1 MYRLSG
7 ATVGGQ
13 GGEVERVTSLPVTP
27 SFFRLLR
34 TEPHRGQL
42 FSEADAD
49 AGAPRK
55 VAISYGTWQRL
66 FGGRDDA
73 IGRDLRLN
81 GFPHTVVAVLPE
93 EFRFVDPDVQ
103 VWIPVG
109 FSAEERSDERRHS
122 NNWQQVARLK
132 PGATVEQA
140 QVQVDAINAANLERF
155 PQLKQVLINAGF
167 NTGVKSFH
175 ADLVQDSQRTL
186 YLLWGGVL
194 TVLLIGCVNV
204 ANLVS
209 VRASTRAR
217 ELATRHALGASL
229 QQLSRQIF
237 TETLLVAVV
246 GGLAGLALGWLALKA
261 VGPLALDRL
270 PRGGD
275 AAIDLT
281 AIAFVVGLTLL
292 VGFVIGLFPVA
303 ALRHADLG
311 QVVREEGRSGTASR
325 RTRVVRR
332 VLVTSQV
339 AFALVLL
346 VGAGLLFASFQRV
359 LAVDPG
365 FEAEHVLTGTLTL
378 PVARYKSTTD
388 ARAAIDRILTAVR
401 SLPGIVAAG
410 ATTTVPMSGDH
421 SDSVIFAEGYQPA
434 PGESLISPMQIWI
447 SPGYFEAMRTELR
460 AGRFFDQRDVDGA
473 QRAIIVDEQ
482 LARKFWPNQDP
493 IGRYMWFP
501 GNVQNLME
509 PPPRDQWMRVVGVVE
524 NVRLDGLV
532 DGPSFRTVGAYYMP
546 IAQNEVRGLSVVART
561 GQEPTSVTGAIRA
574 EVTRVDP
581 ELPFYGVRTMNERVD
596 LSLADRRTPMLLA
609 LGFATVALLL
619 AAIGIYG
626 VLAYQVN
633 QRSREIGIRMA
644 LGAAT
649 STIFGMVLR
658 EGAFIVS
665 AGTIAGLAGAFLLR
679 RTLQSQLHEVGAMD
693 PVVIVTVGAV
703 LFLVALAAIL
713 LPARRAARVDPVHA
727 LMGQ

>member
-1 MYRLSG
+1 MDRLLQDLRFALRLLWKDRGFTLTTVATLALCVAANTSIFAVVHAVLLKPLPFPEPDRLVTIFNSYPGAGAVRASNGVPDYYDRRAQMPALDEIAMYRLSG

-237 TETLLVAVV
+237 TETLLVARRRRGDRPDRDRVR
-246 GGLAGLALGWLALKA
+246 GRIDALGRLRHRFVPGRGAA
-261 VGPLALDRL
+261 PCGPR
-270 PRGGD
+270 PGRQRRR
-275 AAIDLT
+275 
-281 AIAFVVGLTLL
+281 
-292 VGFVIGLFPVA
+292 
-303 ALRHADLG
+303 ALRH
-311 QVVREEGRSGTASR
+311 
-325 RTRVVRR
+325 
-332 VLVTSQV
+332 
-339 AFALVLL
+339 
-346 VGAGLLFASFQRV
+346 
-359 LAVDPG
+359 
-365 FEAEHVLTGTLTL
+365 
-378 PVARYKSTTD
+378 
-388 ARAAIDRILTAVR
+388 
-401 SLPGIVAAG
+401 
-410 ATTTVPMSGDH
+410 
-421 SDSVIFAEGYQPA
+421 
-434 PGESLISPMQIWI
+434 
-447 SPGYFEAMRTELR
+447 
-460 AGRFFDQRDVDGA
+460 
-473 QRAIIVDEQ
+473 
-482 LARKFWPNQDP
+482 
-493 IGRYMWFP
+493 
-501 GNVQNLME
+501 
-509 PPPRDQWMRVVGVVE
+509 
-524 NVRLDGLV
+524 
-532 DGPSFRTVGAYYMP
+532 
-546 IAQNEVRGLSVVART
+546 
-561 GQEPTSVTGAIRA
+561 
-574 EVTRVDP
+574 
-581 ELPFYGVRTMNERVD
+581 
-596 LSLADRRTPMLLA
+596 
-609 LGFATVALLL
+609 
-619 AAIGIYG
+619 
-626 VLAYQVN
+626 
-633 QRSREIGIRMA
+633 
-644 LGAAT
+644 
-649 STIFGMVLR
+649 
-658 EGAFIVS
+658 
-665 AGTIAGLAGAFLLR
+665 GLAP
-679 RTLQSQLHEVGAMD
+679 H
-693 PVVIVTVGAV
+693 
-703 LFLVALAAIL
+703 
-713 LPARRAARVDPVHA
+713 ARRAPGARHQPGRVCPGPAGGCRTPVCEFPACAGCRSRVRGRTRAHRHSHPARGA
-727 LMGQ
+727 L